1 MIDPQLLMRAFL
13 VGGSI
18 ILPIQCITKSSTG
31 HEDLL
36 LVMQEILSFSS
47 PSDLVSSLMLLI

>member
-18 ILPIQCITKSSTG
+18 ISRG
-31 HEDLL
+31 HGHGRERRDLAAANR
-36 LVMQEILSFSS
+36 
-47 PSDLVSSLMLLI
+47 